1 MILKPENIVIMRGN
15 VAIKWSDGSESFIQ
29 NKQLRDACPCAN
41 CSGESDIFGNVY
53 KNNNQEHA
61 SNNQQKYKISG
72 YRHIGHYAIRVQ
84 WADGHNSGIYSFD
97 LLSNLSVEK

>member
-1 MILKPENIVIMRGN
+1 MILKPENIVIMHDN
-15 VAIKWSDGSESFIQ
+15 IAIKWADGSESFIK
-29 NKQLRDACPCAN
+29 NRQLREACPCAN
-41 CSGESDIFGNVY
+41 CSGESDVFGNVY
-53 KNNNQEHA
+53 KNNNQEHN

-84 WADGHNSGIYSFD
+84 WADGHNGGIYSFD